1 MKCMVHDYAGH
12 PFQVHLSRHL
22 ARRGHDVTHVYFA
35 DNPGPKG
42 VFERGPDDPRS
53 LTFIGVTLGGTTQH
67 AAGTGAQTGFARRSR
82 DVAHGREVARIIKRV
97 NPDVVL
103 SGNTPTEAQSTILKA
118 CKVGDVRF
126 IYWLQDV
133 YSMAVTKLMT
143 QKLGIAGA
151 AIGWYYQRLDRAQ
164 FRRSDAVVAI
174 SEDFV
179 PLATSWGA
187 RKIRVIENWAAIDD
201 LPIGAKDNGWSRQH
215 GLQTGFAYLYSG
227 TLGRKHNPSLL
238 LKLAQACKPDTSVV
252 VVAQGYGV
260 PQLQAAQSPAMKLLP
275 IQPAQYLADV
285 LATADVLLATIEA
298 DAGTFAVP
306 SKVLTYLCAG
316 RPILLAA
323 PKENLAARIVERTN
337 AGMVVDPAD
346 ASGFMAAA
354 MRLHDDPQL
363 CAKLGANGRAYAER
377 MFDMRQITDTFE
389 RVMSGQ

>member
-12 PFQVHLSRHL
+12 PFQVQLSRHL

-42 VFERGPDDPRS
+42 VFELGPDDPRS

-67 AAGTGAQTGFARRSR
+67 AAGTGAKTGFARRSG
-82 DVAHGREVARIIKRV
+82 DIAHGREVARIIQRMS
-97 NPDVVL
+97 PDVVL
-103 SGNTPTEAQSTILKA
+103 SGNTPTEAQRTILRTCRA
-118 CKVGDVRF
+118 ANVRF

-133 YSMAVTKLMT
+133 YSMAVTRLMT
-143 QKLGIAGA
+143 KKLGMVGA
-151 AIGWYYQRLDRAQ
+151 AIGWYYRRLDRAQ
-164 FRRSDAVVAI
+164 FRLSDAVVAI

-179 PLATSWGA
+179 PLAASWGA
-187 RKIRVIENWAAIDD
+187 RKIRVIKNWAAIDD
-201 LPIGAKDNGWSRQH
+201 LPIGAKDNDWSRQH
-215 GLQTGFAYLYSG
+215 GLQAGFAYLYSG

-238 LKLAQACKPDTSVV
+238 LRLAHNCKSDASVV
-252 VVAQGYGV
+252 VVAQGYGM

-275 IQPAQYLADV
+275 IQPAQHLADV
-285 LATADVLLATIEA
+285 LATADVLVAMIEP
-298 DAGTFAVP
+298 DAGTIAVP
-306 SKVLTYLCAG
+306 SKVLSYLCAG

-323 PKENLAARIVERTN
+323 PKGNLAARIVEHAI

-346 ASGFMAAA
+346 AAGFVAAA
-354 MRLHDDPQL
+354 LRLRDDPQL

-377 MFDMRQITDTFE
+377 MFDMRQITDEFE